1 MKPIVL
7 SFCSP
12 FSTVTLHK
20 TKTFLH
26 ILDNEPMKTFGSG
39 QSSMIKEPKT
49 KDCAGLRPFSTSR
62 FAPLSDPLKFAEFHN
77 HSPLL
82 TVIPPTIKLLVYD
95 HRSYERYLSSGEKGL
110 KGNIFEAFLPTIF
123 K

>member
-7 SFCSP
+7 SFCSL

-39 QSSMIKEPKT
+39 QSSIVNVHKT
-49 KDCAGLRPFSTSR
+49 KEFAGLKPYSASR
-62 FAPLSDPLKFAEFHN
+62 CASL
-77 HSPLL
+77 
-82 TVIPPTIKLLVYD
+82 
-95 HRSYERYLSSGEKGL
+95 
-110 KGNIFEAFLPTIF
+110 
-123 K
+123 